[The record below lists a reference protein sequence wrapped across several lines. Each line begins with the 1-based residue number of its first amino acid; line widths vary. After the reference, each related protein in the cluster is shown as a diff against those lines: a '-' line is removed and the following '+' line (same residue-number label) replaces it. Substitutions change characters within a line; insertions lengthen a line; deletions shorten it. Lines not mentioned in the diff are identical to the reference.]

1 MLLKLVANFYR
12 LLPIKGGQTRLSF
25 NPFIN
30 RLMRDCHDPM
40 VARLWDGSEILVDP
54 HDYTGRTL
62 FLFGTNDIKVSLTS
76 NAFLQAGD
84 VFLDIGANYSTI
96 GLHASRAVGADGTV
110 HLFEP
115 QQRIADRVGAAI
127 REGGYGNVLLHRC
140 GLLDVEATLTIRSP
154 RDNSGSATF
163 AEHGDASDFDLEEE
177 CPVHE
182 IGRYVAPLV
191 AGRRF
196 GAKLDIEG
204 SELRIMPWLLRQPNL
219 AFLIFEAN
227 QNQRQ
232 LYDLVVESG
241 LSLFG
246 LERTVVRLRI
256 RRVDNLDEMLRH
268 HDLIALRLKPE
279 SDVPV
284 CVNPGDVVPLMAAP
298 ERS

>member
-1 MLLKLVANFYR
+1 MLLKLVATSYR

-30 RLMRDCHDPM
+30 RLMQDCQDP
-40 VARLWDGSEILVDP
+40 VIARLWDGSEILVDP

-76 NAFLQAGD
+76 NAFLKEGD

-96 GLHASRAVGADGTV
+96 GLYASRAVGNDGAV

-115 QQRIADRVGAAI
+115 QRRIADRVEEAI
-127 REGGYGNVLLHRC
+127 RNAGYSNVLLHRC

-154 RDNSGSATF
+154 RNNSGSATF
-163 AEHGDASDFDLEEE
+163 AEHGDSSDFDLAEE

-204 SELRIMPWLLRQPNL
+204 SEVRVMPWLLRQPNL

-227 QNQRQ
+227 QNHRQ

-241 LSLFG
+241 LTLFG

-256 RRVDNLDEMLRH
+256 RRVDSFGQMLRH

-279 SDVPV
+279 CVVPV
-284 CVNPGDVVPLMAAP
+284 CVNPRDVVPLMAAP
-298 ERS
+298 ERT